1 MLGRYP
7 LYFDFEFLEIV
18 DKRILVVDDDT
29 MNLKRTKMILS
40 KTYDVELVESGSEAL
55 EKLRSEDFDLVLL
68 DIAMPEMDG
77 IETFERM
84 KASAYDV
91 PVIFLTASGYEDD
104 VKKAINLGAVNYLKK
119 PFFPQELLRRV
130 AKEFDKE

>member
-1 MLGRYP
+1 M
-7 LYFDFEFLEIV
+7 EV
-18 DKRILVVDDDT
+18 KRILVVDDDT
-29 MNLKRTKMILS
+29 MNLKRTKMILG
-40 KTYDVELVESGSEAL
+40 KTYDVEMVESGREAL
-55 EKLRSEDFDLVLL
+55 EKMRREDFDLVLL

-104 VKKAINLGAVNYLKK
+104 VKRAINLGAVNYLKK
-119 PFFPQELLRRV
+119 PFFPQELLKRV
-130 AKEFDKE
+130 AKEFDRE